1 MIELLSDPQVWMSL
15 ATLTLLEIVLGI
27 DNVVFISV
35 LTGRLPAE
43 EARKARALGL
53 GLALVFRIVLLM
65 FISWIVGLTATVFS
79 LFGHGFSWKDMI
91 LIAGGAFLIYKSVT
105 HIHEEIEEDVAGETA
120 AHAPNKFGMVVGQII
135 LIDLV
140 FSIDSIVTAVGLAEH
155 VEVMIAA
162 VIIAMGVMFVAAG
175 PVSAF
180 IQKHPTTKVLALAF
194 LLLIGVALVA
204 DGIGFHIPRGYIY
217 FSMAFAAGVEA
228 INIVTRAKRRK
239 KSLEG

>member
-1 MIELLSDPQVWMSL
+1 MIELLYDPQAWLSL

-35 LTGRLPAE
+35 LTGKLPPDQAK
-43 EARKARALGL
+43 RARALGL
-53 GLALVFRIVLLM
+53 GLALLFRIVLLM

-79 LFGHGFSWKDMI
+79 AFGHGFSWKDLI

-105 HIHEEIEEDVAGETA
+105 HIHEEIEEDLPGETA

-135 LIDLV
+135 VIDIV

-155 VEVMIAA
+155 VEIMITA
-162 VIIAMGVMFVAAG
+162 VILAMAVMYIASG
-175 PVSAF
+175 PVGAF

-194 LLLIGVALVA
+194 LLLIGFALVA

-239 KSLEG
+239 KQLHD